1 MTDLAL
7 RRTIQNI
14 IGEALNLRLESVMLL
29 NLEETYT
36 VNIDTWELDDDGSI
50 LSYAR
55 FTIGENLNDV
65 TYEYVAE
72 RVNYNGLDGKPRHY
86 IHRIFSIINRN
97 TRVDIE
103 I

>member
-1 MTDLAL
+1 MTDLTL
-7 RRTIQNI
+7 RETIQTI

-36 VNIDTWELDDDGSI
+36 VNADTWALDDNGSI

-72 RVNYNGLDGKPRHY
+72 RVNYNGMDGKERHY
-86 IHRIFSIINRN
+86 IRAIFSIISRN
-97 TRVDIE
+97 MRVDIDV
-103 I
+103 